1 MVGPGLIHGCGPLE
15 LLGLVQRYVESL
27 ADVLPRASHDLSA
40 RSYELLELTD
50 DLEIWAIH
58 WPRDQGLELHDHG
71 GSSGALWV
79 VDGALQEHS
88 LARGGGLIH
97 RTLEVG
103 GGSAFGPSHIHDVVN
118 IGDCAGHQCPR
129 LLSAHGV
136 DDLLPPGRT
145 GTGGRTGRVPGRSGM
160 GPVSGVDRL
169 LADARQ
175 LLRRVDAEQ
184 ARQILRRRW
193 LVDRHPPGRPTS
205 PVR

>member
-1 MVGPGLIHGCGPLE
+1 MTITQTAAPGSTSSHLTPYRGRSAGRAGPDVGVAPLE

-71 GSSGALWV
+71 GSLGALWV
-79 VDGALQEHS
+79 VDGALEEHS
-88 LARGGGLIH
+88 LGRGGGLIH

-118 IGDCAGHQCPR
+118 TGAVPATSVHVY
-129 LLSAHGV
+129 S
-136 DDLLPPGRT
+136 PPMASMTFYRQEG
-145 GTGGRTGRVPGRSGM
+145 PGLVVERAEY
-160 GPVSGVDRL
+160 R
-169 LADARQ
+169 AD
-175 LLRRVDAEQ
+175 
-184 ARQILRRRW
+184 
-193 LVDRHPPGRPTS
+193 PTWA
-205 PVR
+205 P

>member
-1 MVGPGLIHGCGPLE
+1 MTVTQADTPGSTGSHLTRARERSDGRAGPDPGADPLE

-27 ADVLPRASHDLSA
+27 ADVLPRASHELSA

-79 VDGALQEHS
+79 VDGALEEHS

-118 IGDCAGHQCPR
+118 IGDVPATSVHVY
-129 LLSAHGV
+129 S
-136 DDLLPPGRT
+136 PPMASMTFYRQE
-145 GTGGRTGRVPGRSGM
+145 
-160 GPVSGVDRL
+160 GPALVVERAEYR
-169 LADARQ
+169 ADPAW
-175 LLRRVDAEQ
+175 A
-184 ARQILRRRW
+184 
-193 LVDRHPPGRPTS
+193 P
-205 PVR
+205 